1 MPPKEQAIVKPM
13 KETPYTFKQSR
24 FEHLAASLPVPW
36 RVLCSGRSQAGK
48 TELLRNVVTNFW
60 RGAFEKIYIFSRTAR
75 LDSTYKAIIEYA
87 EKLGQDETEEP
98 FVWEDLDV
106 DALTNI
112 MEERKRIIQRIKA
125 SKETH
130 KLPAVLIIIDDMSD
144 SEVLQKRSGPGVIA
158 KLFTMGR
165 HFGISIWCN
174 VHSVNSFGPLARRQ
188 ASGLIL
194 FKITNARE
202 YESVKE
208 QFSHLVGRD
217 EFDAL
222 YDIAAGKQAPA
233 YSFLTVFPNS
243 HRADDAEKPMFM
255 ARFDKVLL
263 VEDPDGEAPY
273 EGEVTT
279 GAQSSKSL
287 Q

>member
-13 KETPYTFKQSR
+13 KEIPYTFKQSR

-48 TELLRNVVTNFW
+48 TELLRNVVTSFW
-60 RGAFEKIYIFSRTAR
+60 RGTFEKIYIFSRTAR

-87 EKLGQDETEEP
+87 EKLGQDESEEP

-106 DALTNI
+106 DALTKI
-112 MEERKRIIQRIKA
+112 MQERKSLIQRIKA
-125 SKETH
+125 NKETH
-130 KLPAVLIIIDDMSD
+130 KLPAVLVIIDDMSD
-144 SEVLQKRSGPGVIA
+144 SEILQKRSGPGVIA
-158 KLFTMGR
+158 KMFTMGR
-165 HFGISIWCN
+165 HFGVSIWCN
-174 VHSVNSFGPLARRQ
+174 VHSVNSLGPLARKQ

-222 YDIAAGKQAPA
+222 YDIAAGKQSPA
-233 YSFLTVFPNS
+233 YSFLSIFPNA
-243 HRADDAEKPMFM
+243 HRADDPENPMFM
-255 ARFDKVLL
+255 ARFDQALL
-263 VEDPDGEAPY
+263 VVDPDEEAPF
-273 EGEVTT
+273 EGEVTKAT
-279 GAQSSKSL
+279 QLPKS
-287 Q
+287 QR

>member
-1 MPPKEQAIVKPM
+1 MPSKEQAIVKPM
-13 KETPYTFKQSR
+13 KEAQWVYKQSR
-24 FEHLAASLPVPW
+24 FPHLAASLPQPW
-36 RVLCSGRSQAGK
+36 RVLCSGRSQSGK
-48 TELLRNVVTNFW
+48 TELLRNVVTNFY
-60 RGAFEKIYIFSRTAR
+60 RGCFDKIFIFSRTAR
-75 LDSTYKAIIEYA
+75 LDSTYKAIIEYC
-87 EKLGQDETEEP
+87 EKNGQDESEEP
-98 FVWEDLDV
+98 FVFEELDV
-106 DALTNI
+106 DVLTKL
-112 MEERKRIIQRIKA
+112 MAERKSVIQRIKA
-125 SKETH
+125 NGDTH
-130 KLPAVLIIIDDMSD
+130 KLPGVLIIIDDMSD
-144 SEVLQKRSGPGVIA
+144 SEILQKRSGPGVIA

-174 VHSVNSFGPLARRQ
+174 VHSVNSLGPLARRQ